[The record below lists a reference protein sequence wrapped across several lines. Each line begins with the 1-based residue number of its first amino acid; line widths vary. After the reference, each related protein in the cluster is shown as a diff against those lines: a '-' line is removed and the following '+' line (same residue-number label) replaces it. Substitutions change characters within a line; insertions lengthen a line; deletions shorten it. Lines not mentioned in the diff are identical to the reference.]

1 MDSKRRMAFVFI
13 ELAQR
18 FDEPTLITTTEL
30 QKRLEEFGR
39 ETQRPI
45 SVGRY
50 RFGRRRRLTRPVLR
64 GTRPASRSSSVA
76 SCTLPAFTS
85 ASALLKEARASG
97 VYAQRSSS
105 GTTVAR
111 RKLIALSTT
120 LTSSC
125 EPVRI
130 PRRRRIS
137 AGRVSRPC
145 SFTATRVLDID
156 LTLPAPRHFVN
167 VTLRPKRSH
176 LSCGWKEALRP
187 GQRARRRR
195 AETFRKCVLPRAR
208 ADPGQAAR
216 A

>member
-1 MDSKRRMAFVFI
+1 MDSKRRMAFVVI

-18 FDEPTLITTTEL
+18 FDESTLISTTEL

-45 SVGRY
+45 FVFY
-50 RFGRRRRLTRPVLR
+50 RFGRRRRLTRPALR
-64 GTRPASRSSSVA
+64 GTRPASRSSSVT

-105 GTTVAR
+105 GITVAR

-125 EPVRI
+125 EPPRI

-145 SFTATRVLDID
+145 SFTATRVLGID
-156 LTLPAPRHFVN
+156 LTLPAPPPLCQCD
-167 VTLRPKRSH
+167 TSSKEIAPQLRMERSA
-176 LSCGWKEALRP
+176 EAGTASAAAP
-187 GQRARRRR
+187 GRD
-195 AETFRKCVLPRAR
+195 VS
-208 ADPGQAAR
+208 
-216 A
+216 